1 MQSMSKGVLEVK
13 CRNVSKGVAAKETEA
28 DGVEAGDNGSGDGD
42 NRDEDGD
49 DDDED
54 VLVSGS
60 SNVYWLQLYNAD
72 SGVLLRNMSNKA
84 SPHFNVSGIDPSTRV
99 AAIVMT
105 TNRQGR
111 SEAVT
116 LEGAVERAVGS
127 RAGEKNAAYPPTSG
141 TVAYPVQLRQIN
153 CKEVV
158 AVDQIGP
165 LTLSLLLIIS
175 LHGVVGFR
183 QRLDGHHDRSRVL
196 HTSSRTRE
204 YTTDPMT
211 SSSAFTVFHVLL
223 SIASQKA

>member
-1 MQSMSKGVLEVK
+1 MQSLSKGVLEVK
-13 CRNVSKGVAAKETEA
+13 CRNVSKGVALKEAE
-28 DGVEAGDNGSGDGD
+28 DGSESDNGSGDGD

-84 SPHFNVSGIDPSTRV
+84 SPHFNVSGIDPNTRV

-127 RAGEKNAAYPPTSG
+127 RAGERKKKHY
-141 TVAYPVQLRQIN
+141 RK
-153 CKEVV
+153 C
-158 AVDQIGP
+158 
-165 LTLSLLLIIS
+165 
-175 LHGVVGFR
+175 
-183 QRLDGHHDRSRVL
+183 
-196 HTSSRTRE
+196 
-204 YTTDPMT
+204 
-211 SSSAFTVFHVLL
+211 
-223 SIASQKA
+223 